1 VAMGQPP
8 QVKPGGMEQ
17 EVERVVGGEE
27 EGEVAGGEGE
37 WEVTGLEV
45 EAVASGG
52 VQRRGWRRFCLPN
65 AQRHGAQLCLP
76 RLRPSPVRVKPALAG
91 PPPLGPWRSSLGR
104 PPPPSTRPPS
114 IHVALAALD
123 PRRRRRSPGHQRS
136 PGRRRLAPWRT
147 SSGRPPLPSTP
158 PPLSIHATPAALD
171 SAAGGRRRVGDRR
184 FVGPA
189 GVKWSF
195 HLSV

>member
-8 QVKPGGMEQ
+8 QVKAGGMEQ
-17 EVERVVGGEE
+17 EVERVAGREE

-37 WEVTGLEV
+37 WEVAGLEV
-45 EAVASGG
+45 EGVASGG
-52 VQRRGWRRFCLPN
+52 VQRRGRQRFCLPD

-76 RLRPSPVRVKPALAG
+76 RLRPSPARVKPALAG
-91 PPPLGPWRSSLGR
+91 PPLLGPLADLAG
-104 PPPPSTRPPS
+104 P
-114 IHVALAALD
+114 AAAALD
-123 PRRRRRSPGHQRS
+123 PTPLDPRRASRPRSTPRRRS

-147 SSGRPPLPSTP
+147 SPGRPPLPSTP
-158 PPLSIHATPAALD
+158 PSIHVAPIALD